1 MGKLNIFIL
10 IKSLTPHKKILS
22 IRFPI
27 VPPINKI
34 AISHVIFL
42 FINSQTNAPIP
53 IILTA
58 IIIMNG
64 TGNDREIP
72 VLNVGRIS
80 VVSLR
85 YLRL

>member
-10 IKSLTPHKKILS
+10 IKSLTPQRKTLS
-22 IRFPI
+22 IRFPV
-27 VPPINKI
+27 VPAINMI
-34 AISHVIFL
+34 AISQEIF
-42 FINSQTNAPIP
+42 FVKNNQTNPYIP
-53 IILTA
+53 IILIT